1 MAGGLTSYTYTTL
14 TTAIQNYCEVDTTV
28 FTATV
33 TDQFIMNAEHRIN
46 LDIPMDSDR
55 QEWEGAV
62 AADVNTVRVPAGFQF
77 VRGVKVF
84 NSTANANE
92 QGTWLERRD
101 QTFLSEYVGK
111 LTGPKG
117 STASGADV
125 TGLPKYYAMFGGATG
140 LTDTT
145 SGSIMM
151 APTPDANYVIQI
163 FGNAMPT
170 GLGSGADGDSHTYV
184 SRYFPQ
190 GLLYACLVEAFSFLK
205 GPQDMLT
212 LYEQKYTQELQKF
225 ASMQIGR
232 RRRDDYT
239 DGTIRIPIESPPQ

>member
-92 QGTWLERRD
+92 QGTWLQKRD
-101 QTFLSEYVGK
+101 QTFLSEYVGFK
-111 LTGPKG
+111 TGPKG

-140 LTDTT
+140 LTDVT
-145 SGSIMM
+145 SGSIIM